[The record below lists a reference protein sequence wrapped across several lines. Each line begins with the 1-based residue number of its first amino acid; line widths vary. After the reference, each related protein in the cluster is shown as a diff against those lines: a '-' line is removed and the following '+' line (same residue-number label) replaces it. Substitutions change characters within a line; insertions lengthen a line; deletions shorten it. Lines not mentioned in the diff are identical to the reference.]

1 MKTDRLVSIIFVLLD
16 KKRIDAQAL
25 AEMFEVSPR
34 TIYRDI
40 DAINMS
46 GIPVRST
53 PGVGGGFEIM
63 PQYKLDKN
71 IFSTANLSAILA
83 GLTNL
88 SDIIRGDELPNTLAK
103 IKSFIPAEKAKD
115 IEMKVTQICIDL
127 TPWMGNRNIQ
137 PYLKIIQNALQL
149 CRQLSFEYIDDHS
162 NHTVRTV
169 EPCQLVLK
177 GNHWYLYGYCHI
189 RRDFRLFRLS
199 RMKDLQMEDA
209 TFTPGNFEKPIL
221 DFTDILEP
229 MQKKIQL
236 RIHKSILERILDY
249 CTYDDLVP
257 DGEAHYIVTFPF
269 IENDY
274 HYDILL
280 SFGNNCECLEPLQIR
295 TEMKKR
301 IQEIALLYEK

>member
-1 MKTDRLVSIIFVLLD
+1 
-16 KKRIDAQAL
+16 
-25 AEMFEVSPR
+25 
-34 TIYRDI
+34 
-40 DAINMS
+40 
-46 GIPVRST
+46 
-53 PGVGGGFEIM
+53 
-63 PQYKLDKN
+63 
-71 IFSTANLSAILA
+71 
-83 GLTNL
+83 
-88 SDIIRGDELPNTLAK
+88 
-103 IKSFIPAEKAKD
+103 
-115 IEMKVTQICIDL
+115 
-127 TPWMGNRNIQ
+127 
-137 PYLKIIQNALQL
+137 
-149 CRQLSFEYIDDHS
+149 
-162 NHTVRTV
+162 
-169 EPCQLVLK
+169 
-177 GNHWYLYGYCHI
+177 
-189 RRDFRLFRLS
+189 
-199 RMKDLQMEDA
+199 MKDLQMEDA